1 MLINVDSS
9 TVDNSPADRSIVDNS
24 AVVDIKGDWDMWV
37 SWVVMWDASLCLFT
51 SCLGGEGH
59 F

>member
-37 SWVVMWDASLCLFT
+37 SWVVMSDASLCLFT